1 MPADG
6 ERTTKQP
13 VGQLSPSSVNV
24 SHARVCKMAAGGSR
38 SVPWFGTGSS
48 IQHVARESE
57 SRDQMMSTFFFF
69 FPFFACFSFFSDV
82 SADRSFEG

>member
-1 MPADG
+1 
-6 ERTTKQP
+6 
-13 VGQLSPSSVNV
+13 
-24 SHARVCKMAAGGSR
+24 MAAGGSR

-69 FPFFACFSFFSDV
+69 FLSLLAF
-82 SADRSFEG
+82 RSFQTYLLTVPLRVECRSLDRDVPTTPRVVQAQL